1 MLGPSSQ
8 TARTLLSGRSLPAA
22 VLLSASA
29 LSAACSNGHMR
40 ADIAGEYELV
50 SVNGQPL
57 PARIYERDS
66 VYQDVVSGT
75 LSLTESGIAA
85 VATRLEQGMLG
96 MTMPQHDSATG
107 RYTYSNGLLNVN
119 LNDITATADITAT
132 MYRTGD
138 ELTFKADER
147 LVFVY
152 RRR

>member
-1 MLGPSSQ
+1 MS
-8 TARTLLSGRSLPAA
+8 
-22 VLLSASA
+22 
-29 LSAACSNGHMR
+29 

-57 PARIYERDS
+57 PVRIYERDN
-66 VYQDVVSGT
+66 VYQDVISGT
-75 LSLTESGIAA
+75 LSLTESGVAA
-85 VATRLEQGMLG
+85 LATRLEQGMLG

-119 LNDITATADITAT
+119 LPDITATID
-132 MYRTGD
+132 RTGD